1 MSKGKDW
8 RGLTKNVEVRIWW
21 WRWYGFYY
29 VGTDTCILRCACTN
43 IFILSPAAPS
53 RRLFLWFRPS
63 IKADYD
69 ISTYITYM
77 HFRYVWSNADK
88 RQPVITTINELSEKT
103 STVRTVV
110 YQDIE
115 VNLFQQDL
123 YFLVVVLPLSIK
135 VVISP
140 KGVRIGMF
148 QIVFCWIPKRS
159 ISS

>member
-53 RRLFLWFRPS
+53 RRLFLCFRPS

-123 YFLVVVLPLSIK
+123 FSSCCSSIIYK
-135 VVISP
+135 GGNQP
-140 KGVRIGMF
+140 KGCKDWHVPIC
-148 QIVFCWIPKRS
+148 ILLNT
-159 ISS
+159 